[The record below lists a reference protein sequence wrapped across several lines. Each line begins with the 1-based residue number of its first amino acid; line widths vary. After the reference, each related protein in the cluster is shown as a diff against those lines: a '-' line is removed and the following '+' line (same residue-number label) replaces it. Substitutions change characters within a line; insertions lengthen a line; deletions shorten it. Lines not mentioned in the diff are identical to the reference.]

1 MTAPAAT
8 PTEQPKHSAIVGGST
23 AKRVMNCP
31 GSVALVAQSPI
42 RESSVYADRGTLLHA
57 AITEVLDTDCT
68 PESLI
73 GMTYEGEVL
82 TDDLVADKLR
92 PALAALDVIDPDG
105 ELEFATETRVSFGDY
120 IPGAFGSADLLG
132 KLPSRRRA
140 IVIDWKFGDGVAV
153 EAEESEQGLFYT
165 AAAMRTPEAA
175 WVFADVDDIEIII
188 VQPPEVKRWVTTKKR
203 VRSFELAL
211 KRAVKASEKWDAPL
225 KQGEWCRWCAAK
237 PTCPMFTGAVD
248 RALKTKFDALDNTLI
263 GAYLL
268 NADLLEDWIKD
279 LRNLAISTL
288 ERGNNVPG
296 YKLVAKRGT
305 RQWVSE
311 DAAKVVLL
319 NILDESEV
327 VESSLLSPAKVEKL
341 LKKRAIEMPEGL
353 VVSISSGNTLASED
367 DPRPSA
373 LLIGQQLNAALSK
386 IGI

>member
-1 MTAPAAT
+1 M
-8 PTEQPKHSAIVGGST
+8 
-23 AKRVMNCP
+23 
-31 GSVALVAQSPI
+31 
-42 RESSVYADRGTLLHA
+42 
-57 AITEVLDTDCT
+57 
-68 PESLI
+68 
-73 GMTYEGEVL
+73 
-82 TDDLVADKLR
+82 
-92 PALAALDVIDPDG
+92 
-105 ELEFATETRVSFGDY
+105 
-120 IPGAFGSADLLG
+120 
-132 KLPSRRRA
+132 
-140 IVIDWKFGDGVAV
+140 
-153 EAEESEQGLFYT
+153 
-165 AAAMRTPEAA
+165 
-175 WVFADVDDIEIII
+175 
-188 VQPPEVKRWVTTKKR
+188 
-203 VRSFELAL
+203 
-211 KRAVKASEKWDAPL
+211 
-225 KQGEWCRWCAAK
+225 
-237 PTCPMFTGAVD
+237 D

-288 ERGNNVPG
+288 ERGNSVPG

-311 DAAKVVLL
+311 DAAKGVLL